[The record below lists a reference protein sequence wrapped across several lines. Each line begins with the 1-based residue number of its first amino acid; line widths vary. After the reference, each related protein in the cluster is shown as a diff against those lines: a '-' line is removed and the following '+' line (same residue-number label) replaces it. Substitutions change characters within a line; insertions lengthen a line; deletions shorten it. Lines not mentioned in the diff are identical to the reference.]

1 MGGLAS
7 QDVMRFRD
15 ALGNVYR
22 EHAPLRPY
30 TIALS
35 KLARGLES
43 DIQDV
48 LFLLREGTIEMEERS
63 RIVDQAIPLAWR
75 RDVDPV
81 YGAIS
86 PKFSGFFTSNLI
98 PPGPNPPG
106 WDG

>member
-15 ALGNVYR
+15 ALGNVYG

-43 DIQDV
+43 EIQDV
-48 LFLLREGTIEMEERS
+48 LFLLREGTIEMEERG

-75 RDVDPV
+75 RDVDPEDLRRYFAEV
-81 YGAIS
+81 QRLFYQ
-86 PKFSGFFTSNLI
+86 
-98 PPGPNPPG
+98 
-106 WDG
+106 